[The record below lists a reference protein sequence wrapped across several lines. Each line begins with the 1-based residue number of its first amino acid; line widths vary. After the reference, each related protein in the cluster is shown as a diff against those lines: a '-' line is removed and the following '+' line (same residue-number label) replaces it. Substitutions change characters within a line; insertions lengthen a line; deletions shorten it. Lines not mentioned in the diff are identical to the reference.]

1 VSSWAQQVPGQVQVQ
16 VQVQVH
22 NKLVP
27 GQVLDQ
33 DHNWVR
39 GQVQQ
44 VLVQD
49 LEPNIRQHH
58 RHLATILRWV
68 LRNNTSYRRRVV
80 AYFGHRLHCPWH

>member
-1 VSSWAQQVPGQVQVQ
+1 VSSWAQQVQVQ
-16 VQVQVH
+16 VQVQERVH
-22 NKLVP
+22 NKLVQE
-27 GQVLDQ
+27 QVLDQ
-33 DHNWVR
+33 DHNWV
-39 GQVQQ
+39 QVQVRGQ